1 MNTLLTTW
9 GEFLHPDHVLEEY
22 PRPQMVRES
31 YLNLNGFWDYAITE
45 EWEFPCRMDGTI
57 LVPFSPETLLSRVHR
72 KLQPDEYLWYERDL
86 PVKTPKDDSRCIL
99 HFGAVDQ
106 CAIEMC
112 IRDRVLFLCI

>member
-45 EWEFPCRMDGTI
+45 EGEFPCR
-57 LVPFSPETLLSRVHR
+57 FHR
-72 KLQPDEYLWYERDL
+72 KRFCPECTGSY
-86 PVKTPKDDSRCIL
+86 SRMST
-99 HFGAVDQ
+99 FGMNG
-106 CAIEMC
+106 IF
-112 IRDRVLFLCI
+112 R